1 MEIGGRKMITAL
13 DHVGI
18 AVNKIDEALQVFEK
32 ILGLKLEKIRTV
44 EDQRVK
50 SALLHAGETKIELLE
65 PTDKE
70 STVAKFLEKRGEG
83 IHHISFKVTG
93 IEDML
98 QKLKSQGITLVDE
111 KPRKGAEGG
120 RIAFLHPK
128 STRNVLI
135 ELCEH

>member
-1 MEIGGRKMITAL
+1 MITAL

-32 ILGLKLEKIRTV
+32 ILGLKLEKTSIV
-44 EDQRVK
+44 EAQRVK
-50 SALLHAGETKIELLE
+50 IAFLRAGETRIELLE
-65 PTDKE
+65 PTDKKG
-70 STVAKFLEKRGEG
+70 SVAKFMEKRGEG
-83 IHHISFKVTG
+83 IHHISFKVTD

-98 QKLKSQGITLVDE
+98 KQLKERGINLIDE

-120 RIAFLHPK
+120 KIAFLHPK

-135 ELCEH
+135 ELCEP